1 MQHSQCAYTVLYHFS
16 PIRSRMYTRSMPRMM
31 SNYQL
36 KKEAEANKDIGK
48 LKLNM
53 KSICKL
59 DIMHHFGEVNP

>member
-1 MQHSQCAYTVLYHFS
+1 
-16 PIRSRMYTRSMPRMM
+16 MPRMM